1 MTSDSAIPASESV
14 VVVAAEPAFEPAAAA
29 VARRLGL
36 PLLAVDA
43 WRGGA
48 GGPVVL
54 WWDAEGLALRGTAA
68 SRARPVRPVRPL
80 TARAGR
86 DPLLRAVGR
95 WGEVLDATAGLG
107 GDAATLAAAG
117 RQVTLIERNP
127 VLAAVLA
134 DALGRWRADGVGA
147 AGRMRLVSGDA
158 RDHLAAAAADVVFL
172 DPMYPEP
179 PGGGRARTRE
189 RAPARRRAPAR
200 KAEGPHLL
208 RLLAGDDDDQD
219 ELLAVARRAARHRV
233 VVKRPR
239 HAPPLAG
246 RTPNGA
252 LPGRTVR
259 YDLYAPE
266 EVDP

>member
-1 MTSDSAIPASESV
+1 MTSDSVIPADQSV
-14 VVVAAEPAFEPAAAA
+14 AVVAAEPAFERAAAEL
-29 VARRLGL
+29 ARRLGL
-36 PLLAVDA
+36 PPLPVAA
-43 WRGGA
+43 WRAGR

-54 WWDAEGLALRGTAA
+54 WWDAEGLALRGAAA
-68 SRARPVRPVRPL
+68 SRARPVRPVAPAP
-80 TARAGR
+80 ARAGR

-95 WGEVLDATAGLG
+95 WSGVLDATAGLG
-107 GDAATLAAAG
+107 GDAGTLAAAG
-117 RQVTLIERNP
+117 RQVTLVERNP

-134 DALGRWRADGVGA
+134 EALGRWRGDGVEA
-147 AGRMRLVSGDA
+147 AERMQLVIADA
-158 RDHLAAAAADVVFL
+158 RAHLALVAADVVFL

-179 PGGGRARTRE
+179 TGGGRAR
-189 RAPARRRAPAR
+189 AR

-208 RLLAGDDDDQD
+208 RLLAGDDDDQG

-246 RTPNGA
+246 RPPNGA
-252 LPGRTVR
+252 LLGRTVR

>member
-1 MTSDSAIPASESV
+1 MTSDSATPASESV
-14 VVVAAEPAFEPAAAA
+14 AIVAAEAALEPAASDL
-29 VARRLGL
+29 ARRLGS
-36 PLLAVDA
+36 PLLSVGA
-43 WRGGA
+43 WRAGG

-68 SRARPVRPVRPL
+68 SRARPVRPVPPVA
-80 TARAGR
+80 ARAGR

-95 WGEVLDATAGLG
+95 WPSVLDATAGLG
-107 GDAATLAAAG
+107 GDAGTLAAAG

-134 DALGRWRADGVGA
+134 DALGRWRDEGIA
-147 AGRMRLVSGDA
+147 AAARMQLLIGDA
-158 RDHLAAAAADVVFL
+158 RDQLPAVAADVVFL

-179 PGGGRARTRE
+179 PGGGRARASK
-189 RAPARRRAPAR
+189 RARAR

-208 RLLAGDDDDQD
+208 RLLAGDDGDQG
-219 ELLAVARRAARHRV
+219 ELLAVARRAARQRV
-233 VVKRPR
+233 VVKRPL

-246 RTPNGA
+246 RPPNGA
-252 LPGRTVR
+252 LLGRTVR

>member
-1 MTSDSAIPASESV
+1 MPADPAIHAPARV
-14 VVVAAEPAFEPAAAA
+14 ALVAADPDREAAAGELA
-29 VARRLGL
+29 QRLGL

-43 WRGGA
+43 WRAGA

-54 WWDAEGLALRGTAA
+54 WWGAQGLALRGTAA
-68 SRARPVRPVRPL
+68 SRARPVRPLPPAG
-80 TARAGR
+80 ARMGR

-95 WGEVLDATAGLG
+95 WPDVLDATAGLG
-107 GDAATLAAAG
+107 GDAGTLAAAG
-117 RQVTLIERNP
+117 RQVTLVERHP
-127 VLAAVLA
+127 ALAAVLA
-134 DALGRWRADGVGA
+134 DALARWRDDGLA
-147 AGRMRLVSGDA
+147 AAARMRLVAGDA
-158 RDHLAAAAADVVFL
+158 RDVLATASADVVFL

-179 PGGGRARTRE
+179 AGDGRNR
-189 RAPARRRAPAR
+189 AR

-208 RLLAGDDDDQD
+208 RLLAGEDRDQD
-219 ELLAVARRAARHRV
+219 ELLGLARAAARHRV
-233 VVKRPR
+233 VVKRPL

-246 RTPNGA
+246 RPPNGA